1 MSEQKTV
8 EIVVPQVGEAVAEV
22 TLLKWLKQE
31 GDEVTEGD
39 ILFVVDTDKASL
51 EVEAFDNGVL
61 EKILVGPDSAVQP
74 LDVVGLLRVT

>member
-22 TLLKWLKQE
+22 TLLEWLKQE